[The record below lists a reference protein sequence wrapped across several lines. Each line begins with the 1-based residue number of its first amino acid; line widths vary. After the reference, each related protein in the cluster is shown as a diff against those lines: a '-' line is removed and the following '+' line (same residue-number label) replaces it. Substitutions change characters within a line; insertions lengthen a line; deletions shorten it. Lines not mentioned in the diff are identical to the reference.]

1 MLHADFINYVQD
13 VNDDI
18 SFEASLKRDRD
29 IHNIW
34 VKSMYSV
41 ILLTYCLVVYF
52 DLPIPS
58 DDVIIIILKFLV
70 KLQHVFSTVFKNF
83 SA

>member
-1 MLHADFINYVQD
+1 M
-13 VNDDI
+13 DI
-18 SFEASLKRDRD
+18 VMNKCIWQAVIPGQGPKRDRD

-41 ILLTYCLVVYF
+41 ILLTYYFVVYF